1 MTLEEYNTQMKAL
14 EREMAQKRDA
24 LALEYVSKNILYKV
38 GDILECTYAIIL
50 VDKLKRRIGFKG
62 IPEAVYV
69 GYALTKKL
77 EPKKN
82 KSWDEIP
89 QCAVI
94 KKLN

>member
-1 MTLEEYNTQMKAL
+1 MNLEEYNTQMEAL
-14 EREMAQKRDA
+14 EKEIAEKRDD

-38 GDILECTYAIIL
+38 GDILECTYVIIL
-50 VDKLKRRIGFKG
+50 VDKLRRRISYNG
-62 IPEAVYV
+62 IPEAVYS